1 MIKDIYLLVG
11 GEATRLRPLSE
22 GIPKALLTI
31 KGEPLIDLILDNL
44 SNTDIENIN
53 LICSIK
59 HESQWK
65 EYQGNSKFNIK
76 LHFEKE
82 KLDTAGYIVQNINNF
97 EEKFICMNG
106 DLLINMDFS
115 LFLNEVDKVKNS
127 TICSITVDDPSRYGV
142 LDLDGPKI
150 INFVEK
156 PQDLQYGNNISLG
169 VYCLFKE
176 DPDKTS
182 RDIRKK
188 IEHKTGKKISVI
200 ICDTFGRAWRKGQT
214 NVAIGSAGIEPLE
227 SYIGEKDTFN
237 NELFAT
243 EIAIVDELAGAAELV
258 MKKSDNIPIV
268 IIKGVKYNISDL
280 GVDELIRD
288 AQEDFFL

>member
-1 MIKDIYLLVG
+1 MNKVSIFPIMNLPEFDTGHEIVEELIKRLEENKISLEDSDVIVITQKIISKVEGRKIDINKEDIEEVIKSESLQIIRKR
-11 GEATRLRPLSE
+11 GETVIAKTKHGFICANAGIDKSNIEE
-22 GIPKALLTI
+22 GSALLL
-31 KGEPLIDLILDNL
+31 P
-44 SNTDIENIN
+44 
-53 LICSIK
+53 
-59 HESQWK
+59 
-65 EYQGNSKFNIK
+65 
-76 LHFEKE
+76 
-82 KLDTAGYIVQNINNF
+82 
-97 EEKFICMNG
+97 
-106 DLLINMDFS
+106 
-115 LFLNEVDKVKNS
+115 
-127 TICSITVDDPSRYGV
+127 
-142 LDLDGPKI
+142 
-150 INFVEK
+150 
-156 PQDLQYGNNISLG
+156 
-169 VYCLFKE
+169 E

-214 NVAIGSAGIEPLE
+214 NVAIGSSGIEPLE
-227 SYIGEKDTFN
+227 SYIGEKDTFD

-268 IIKGVKYNISDL
+268 VIKGVKYNISDL

>member
-1 MIKDIYLLVG
+1 MNKVSIFPIMNLPEFDTGHEIVEELIESLEENKISLEDTDVIVVTQKIISKVEGRKIDINKEDLEEVIKSESLQIIRKR
-11 GEATRLRPLSE
+11 GETVIAKTKHGFICANAGIDKSNIEE
-22 GIPKALLTI
+22 GSALLL
-31 KGEPLIDLILDNL
+31 P
-44 SNTDIENIN
+44 
-53 LICSIK
+53 
-59 HESQWK
+59 
-65 EYQGNSKFNIK
+65 
-76 LHFEKE
+76 
-82 KLDTAGYIVQNINNF
+82 
-97 EEKFICMNG
+97 
-106 DLLINMDFS
+106 
-115 LFLNEVDKVKNS
+115 
-127 TICSITVDDPSRYGV
+127 
-142 LDLDGPKI
+142 
-150 INFVEK
+150 
-156 PQDLQYGNNISLG
+156 
-169 VYCLFKE
+169 E

-182 RDIRKK
+182 REIRKK

-214 NVAIGSAGIEPLE
+214 NVAIGSSGIEPLE

>member
-1 MIKDIYLLVG
+1 MNKVSILPVMNLPEFDTGHEIVEELIGKLEENKISLEDSDVIVITQKIISKVEGRKIDINKEDLEEVIKNESLQIIRKR
-11 GEATRLRPLSE
+11 GETIIAQTKHGFICANAGIDKSNIEE
-22 GIPKALLTI
+22 GFALLL
-31 KGEPLIDLILDNL
+31 P
-44 SNTDIENIN
+44 
-53 LICSIK
+53 
-59 HESQWK
+59 
-65 EYQGNSKFNIK
+65 
-76 LHFEKE
+76 
-82 KLDTAGYIVQNINNF
+82 
-97 EEKFICMNG
+97 
-106 DLLINMDFS
+106 
-115 LFLNEVDKVKNS
+115 
-127 TICSITVDDPSRYGV
+127 
-142 LDLDGPKI
+142 
-150 INFVEK
+150 
-156 PQDLQYGNNISLG
+156 
-169 VYCLFKE
+169 E

-188 IEHKTGKKISVI
+188 IEHQTGKKISVI

-214 NVAIGSAGIEPLE
+214 NVAIGSSGIEPLE
-227 SYIGEKDTFN
+227 SYIGEKDTFD

>member
-1 MIKDIYLLVG
+1 MNKVSIFPVMNLPEFDTGHEIVQELIESLEENKISLEDSDVIVITQKIISKVEGRKIDINKEDIEEVIKSESLQIIRKR
-11 GEATRLRPLSE
+11 GETVIAKTKHGFICANAGIDKSNIEE
-22 GIPKALLTI
+22 GSALLL
-31 KGEPLIDLILDNL
+31 P
-44 SNTDIENIN
+44 
-53 LICSIK
+53 
-59 HESQWK
+59 
-65 EYQGNSKFNIK
+65 
-76 LHFEKE
+76 
-82 KLDTAGYIVQNINNF
+82 
-97 EEKFICMNG
+97 
-106 DLLINMDFS
+106 
-115 LFLNEVDKVKNS
+115 
-127 TICSITVDDPSRYGV
+127 
-142 LDLDGPKI
+142 
-150 INFVEK
+150 
-156 PQDLQYGNNISLG
+156 
-169 VYCLFKE
+169 E

-214 NVAIGSAGIEPLE
+214 NVAIGSSGIEPLE

>member
-1 MIKDIYLLVG
+1 MNKVSIIPIMNLPEFDTGHEIVEELIKSLEENKISLEDSDVIVITQKIISKVEGRKIDINKEDIEEVIKSESLQIIRKR
-11 GEATRLRPLSE
+11 GETVIAKTKHGFICANAGIDKSNIEE
-22 GIPKALLTI
+22 GSALLL
-31 KGEPLIDLILDNL
+31 P
-44 SNTDIENIN
+44 
-53 LICSIK
+53 
-59 HESQWK
+59 
-65 EYQGNSKFNIK
+65 
-76 LHFEKE
+76 
-82 KLDTAGYIVQNINNF
+82 
-97 EEKFICMNG
+97 
-106 DLLINMDFS
+106 
-115 LFLNEVDKVKNS
+115 
-127 TICSITVDDPSRYGV
+127 
-142 LDLDGPKI
+142 
-150 INFVEK
+150 
-156 PQDLQYGNNISLG
+156 
-169 VYCLFKE
+169 E

-214 NVAIGSAGIEPLE
+214 NVAIGSSGIEPLE

-268 IIKGVKYNISDL
+268 VIKGVKYNISDL

>member
-1 MIKDIYLLVG
+1 MNKVSIFPIMNLPEFDTGHEIVEELIKSLEENKITLEDNDVIVITQKIISKVEGRKIDINKEDIEEVIKSESLQIIRKR
-11 GEATRLRPLSE
+11 GETVIAKTKHGFICANAGIDKSNIEE
-22 GIPKALLTI
+22 GSALLL
-31 KGEPLIDLILDNL
+31 P
-44 SNTDIENIN
+44 
-53 LICSIK
+53 
-59 HESQWK
+59 
-65 EYQGNSKFNIK
+65 
-76 LHFEKE
+76 
-82 KLDTAGYIVQNINNF
+82 
-97 EEKFICMNG
+97 
-106 DLLINMDFS
+106 
-115 LFLNEVDKVKNS
+115 
-127 TICSITVDDPSRYGV
+127 
-142 LDLDGPKI
+142 
-150 INFVEK
+150 
-156 PQDLQYGNNISLG
+156 
-169 VYCLFKE
+169 E

-214 NVAIGSAGIEPLE
+214 NVAIGSSGIEPLE

-268 IIKGVKYNISDL
+268 VIKGVKYNISDL

>member
-1 MIKDIYLLVG
+1 MNKVSIFPIMNLPEFDTGHEIVEELIKSLEENKISLEDTDVIVITQKIISKVEGRKIDINKEDIEEVIKSESLQIIRKR
-11 GEATRLRPLSE
+11 GETVIAKTKHGFICANAGIDKSNIEE
-22 GIPKALLTI
+22 GSALLL
-31 KGEPLIDLILDNL
+31 P
-44 SNTDIENIN
+44 
-53 LICSIK
+53 
-59 HESQWK
+59 
-65 EYQGNSKFNIK
+65 
-76 LHFEKE
+76 
-82 KLDTAGYIVQNINNF
+82 
-97 EEKFICMNG
+97 
-106 DLLINMDFS
+106 
-115 LFLNEVDKVKNS
+115 
-127 TICSITVDDPSRYGV
+127 
-142 LDLDGPKI
+142 
-150 INFVEK
+150 
-156 PQDLQYGNNISLG
+156 
-169 VYCLFKE
+169 E

-182 RDIRKK
+182 RVIRKK

-214 NVAIGSAGIEPLE
+214 NVAIGSSGIEPLE
-227 SYIGEKDTFN
+227 SYIGEKDTFD